1 MKVIDLLQR
10 IANKKDIPKV
20 IRLYEKIFIFNGN
33 DYRYINNEKKLCNFI
48 EYIGFYTNDV
58 LNDEIE
64 ILDEDYIENIPKE
77 DTSKENKKIEKLNEY
92 VDIGSFTNQIGIED
106 NLGFVHWSND
116 LKEGL
121 DKQTNFNKNVLY
133 KINEIID
140 KINGDSNE

>member
-1 MKVIDLLQR
+1 MKVIDLLNDMAKGKNNEDNKYQFSYTDYCTIR
-10 IANKKDIPKV
+10 EFFDRYIVDEANLNLEIIEDTPK
-20 IRLYEKIFIFNGN
+20 EN
-33 DYRYINNEKKLCNFI
+33 RYINVCGSLFTKS
-48 EYIGFYTNDV
+48 EY
-58 LNDEIE
+58 DE
-64 ILDEDYIENIPKE
+64 LAKSKE
-77 DTSKENKKIEKLNEY
+77 DKKIEKLNEY

-140 KINGDSNE
+140 RLNGEDNE

>member
-77 DTSKENKKIEKLNEY
+77 DTSKENKKIEKDDLEL
-92 VDIGSFTNQIGIED
+92 DNQIFKY
-106 NLGFVHWSND
+106 NPTD
-116 LKEGL
+116 LEIL
-121 DKQTNFNKNVLY
+121 IIREMLKNRV
-133 KINEIID
+133 KIKEIID
-140 KINGDSNE
+140 KINGDRNE

>member
-77 DTSKENKKIEKLNEY
+77 DTTKEVKKIEKLN
-92 VDIGSFTNQIGIED
+92 
-106 NLGFVHWSND
+106 
-116 LKEGL
+116 LKEAFSKKSNNNLSGI
-121 DKQTNFNKNVLY
+121 TNFKYYYDNIELGN